1 MSLQY
6 SAVLTMVHT
15 TGMSSSGI
23 LICQSTVPAEAVALT
38 EPEAVLGRRAMS
50 LPAYALTTLCRRQS
64 IQSGMGI

>member
-23 LICQSTVPAEAVALT
+23 LICQSVVPAEAVAFT
-38 EPEAVLGRRAMS
+38 DPEAVLGKRPIS
-50 LPAYALTTLCRRQS
+50 LPAYALSTLCRHEQLS
-64 IQSGMGI
+64 A